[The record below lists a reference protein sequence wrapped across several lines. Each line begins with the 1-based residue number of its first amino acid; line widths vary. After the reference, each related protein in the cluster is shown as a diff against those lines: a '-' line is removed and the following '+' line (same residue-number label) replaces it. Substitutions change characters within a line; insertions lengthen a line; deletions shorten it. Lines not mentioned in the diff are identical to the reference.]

1 MPLQQYVIREISALS
16 IIASA
21 VGEYGAWR
29 FSFDA
34 TDPSKELLVEETKQ
48 DDCAIYHQAMC
59 VLYGEN
65 YHAEPDCEKL
75 KDALKAMGMEL
86 AFDRINADFSNLI
99 GAGAVD
105 GNTYIGEVHHGAKI
119 EVTEQGTRAGAAT
132 AVEFLT
138 DGAAFSERVVTLD
151 RPFVFMIID
160 TETNIP
166 LFIGALTDIDR

>member
-34 TDPSKELLVEETKQ
+34 TDPSKEYLVEETKQ

-65 YHAEPDCEKL
+65 YHAEPYCDKL
-75 KDALKAMGMEL
+75 KDAL
-86 AFDRINADFSNLI
+86 IYIDFS
-99 GAGAVD
+99 
-105 GNTYIGEVHHGAKI
+105 
-119 EVTEQGTRAGAAT
+119 GTFDEKG
-132 AVEFLT
+132 
-138 DGAAFSERVVTLD
+138 
-151 RPFVFMIID
+151 
-160 TETNIP
+160 
-166 LFIGALTDIDR
+166 